1 MLIMKNRKRNLF
13 LMARYD
19 QLTFDSGEET
29 ELGGQKMYQ
38 LKRI

>member
-1 MLIMKNRKRNLF
+1 MSSYN
-13 LMARYD
+13 

-38 LKRI
+38 LKRIWRETKYSNVSEC